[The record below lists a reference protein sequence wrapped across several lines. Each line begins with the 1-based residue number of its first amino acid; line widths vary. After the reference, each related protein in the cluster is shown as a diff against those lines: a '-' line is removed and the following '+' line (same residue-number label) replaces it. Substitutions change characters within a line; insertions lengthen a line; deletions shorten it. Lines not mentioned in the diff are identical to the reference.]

1 MPEGD
6 TIAKVAA
13 VLRRELDG
21 EVLTRCLVRGVYGS
35 ERLAGARVI
44 EVETL
49 GKHLIV
55 HLDRD
60 LQIRVHLGMRGSWHR
75 YPHGAKW
82 KRSPSSAAV
91 VLETENIVLV
101 CFNAL
106 DIEVIPTPQRQ
117 WHRQLGNLGPD
128 LLAKEEPDWDEITKR
143 CARLHLADDPLGEIL
158 LDQRIAAGI
167 GNVYK
172 SELAFMGPLTAEG
185 AFAFSARPSNPWQ
198 PWTSIPIDDLQAI
211 FARARILL
219 QANLGGWF
227 RTTRI
232 DRRKHDALPDGDLYV
247 YGRAGEPC
255 FRCGEKIERGFQG
268 LQNRVTYWCPGCQP
282 SSSTSGSA

>member
-6 TIAKVAA
+6 TIAKVAN
-13 VLRRELDG
+13 VLRRDLDG
-21 EVLTRCLVRGVYGS
+21 ECLTRCTIRGVYGS

-49 GKHLIV
+49 GKHLVV
-55 HLDRD
+55 HFDRD
-60 LQIRVHLGMRGSWHR
+60 VQLRVHLGMRGSWHR
-75 YPHGAKW
+75 YPHGVKW
-82 KRSPSSAAV
+82 KRSPSTAAV
-91 VLETENIVLV
+91 VLETESIVLV

-128 LLAKEEPDWDEITKR
+128 LLADKEPDWDEVLRR
-143 CARLHLADDPLGEIL
+143 CARLHPADDPLGEIL
-158 LDQRIAAGI
+158 LDQRVAAGI

-172 SELAFMGPLTAEG
+172 SELCFMGPLEVD
-185 AFAFSARPSNPWQ
+185 AFSFSQRCYNPWVAWANVPLKDVRGMFQ
-198 PWTSIPIDDLQAI
+198 RS
-211 FARARILL
+211 RILL

-247 YGRAGEPC
+247 YGRAGELC

-282 SSSTSGSA
+282 SSSASGSA

>member
-6 TIAKVAA
+6 TVAKVAN
-13 VLRRELDG
+13 VLRKELDG
-21 EVLTRCLVRGVYGS
+21 ELLTRCVIRGVYGS

-49 GKHLIV
+49 GKHLLI

-60 LQIRVHLGMRGSWHR
+60 VQLRVHLGMHGSWHR
-75 YPHGAKW
+75 YPHGVRW
-82 KRSPSSAAV
+82 KRPQSTAAV
-91 VLETENIVLV
+91 VLETQSIVLV

-106 DIEVIPTPQRQ
+106 DIEVIPTPQRH

-128 LLAKEEPDWDEITKR
+128 LLSSEEPDWSDILKR
-143 CARLHLADDPLGEIL
+143 CARLHPAEDPLGELL
-158 LDQRIAAGI
+158 LDQRVAAGI

-172 SELAFMGPLTAEG
+172 SELCFMGPLKHD
-185 AFAFSARPSNPWQ
+185 AFTFSDNAYS
-198 PWTSIPIDDLQAI
+198 PWTAWANLQPGELQAV
-211 FARARILL
+211 FQRARVLL

-227 RTTRI
+227 RTTRV
-232 DRRKHDALPDGDLYV
+232 DRRQHEALPDGDLYV
-247 YGRAGEPC
+247 YGRVGEPC

-268 LQNRVTYWCPGCQP
+268 LQNRVTYWCPNCQGL
-282 SSSTSGSA
+282 SSTSGSA

>member
-6 TIAKVAA
+6 TIAKVAN

-21 EVLTRCLVRGVYGS
+21 EILTRCLVRGVYGS

-44 EVETL
+44 EIETL

-82 KRSPSSAAV
+82 KRPASTAAV
-91 VLETENIVLV
+91 ILETAQTVLV

-106 DIEVIPTPQRQ
+106 DLEIIPTPQRH

-128 LLAKEEPDWDEITKR
+128 LLAESEPDWDEVLRR
-143 CARLHLADDPLGEIL
+143 CARHHSANDPLGEIL
-158 LDQRIAAGI
+158 LDQRVAAGI

-172 SELAFMGPLTAEG
+172 SELCFLGPLEQD
-185 AFAFSARPSNPWQ
+185 AFSPSERPSNPWL
-198 PWTSIPIDDLQAI
+198 PWAAVPREELQAI

-219 QANLGGWF
+219 QANIGGWY
-227 RTTRI
+227 RTTRV
-232 DRRKHDALPDGDLYV
+232 DRRKHDALPGGDLYV
-247 YGRAGEPC
+247 YGRVGDPC
-255 FRCGEKIERGFQG
+255 YRCGEKVERGFQG
-268 LQNRVTYWCPGCQP
+268 LQNRVTYWCLGCQP